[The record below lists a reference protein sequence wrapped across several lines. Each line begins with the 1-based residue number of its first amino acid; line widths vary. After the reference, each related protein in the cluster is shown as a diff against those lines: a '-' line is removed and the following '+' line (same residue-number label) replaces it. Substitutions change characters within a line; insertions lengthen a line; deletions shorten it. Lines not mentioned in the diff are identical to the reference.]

1 MVMGHPVDDELL
13 KIVKQ
18 TLEDFRKEIDA
29 VSEAV
34 TSLQDQQQSLE
45 GKVEEQEQR
54 LEEMSARHSEQGE
67 NYNRLLEI
75 MESLKRQLGQGRY
88 TIYKS
93 FSCKAFY
100 LTLSQ
105 SGKEKGLFTCI
116 PWTLTKGSMSLVFFV
131 SPNSLSSVLF
141 AAVVLAF
148 THYSS
153 LRGTIFPCF

>member
-13 KIVKQ
+13 KIVQ
-18 TLEDFRKEIDA
+18 RTLDDFQKEFAA
-29 VSEAV
+29 VS
-34 TSLQDQQQSLE
+34 DQQQSLE
-45 GKVEEQEQR
+45 DKVEEQKQR
-54 LEEMSARHSEQGE
+54 LDEMSARNSKLCE
-67 NYNRLLEI
+67 NYNRILEI
-75 MESLKRQLGQGRY
+75 MESLKTQLGQGRY
-88 TIYKS
+88 TVYMS

-100 LTLSQ
+100 LTLSPSQ
-105 SGKEKGLFTCI
+105 GKRKGCLHVLNI
-116 PWTLTKGSMSLVFFV
+116 LILTTGSMSLFFV

>member
-116 PWTLTKGSMSLVFFV
+116 PWTSSPLQRDRCLSVFLSHQTHLVLYF
-131 SPNSLSSVLF
+131 LQQ
-141 AAVVLAF
+141 
-148 THYSS
+148 
-153 LRGTIFPCF
+153 